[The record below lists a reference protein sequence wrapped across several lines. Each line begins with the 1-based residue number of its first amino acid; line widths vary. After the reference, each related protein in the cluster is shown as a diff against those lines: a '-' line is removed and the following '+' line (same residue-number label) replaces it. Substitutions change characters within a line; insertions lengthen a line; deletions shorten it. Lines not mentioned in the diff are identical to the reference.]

1 MFYPEPVV
9 VLLGVFMRLFSLIL
23 HIKIAA
29 TYSRVVGK
37 DLGIIGAHRMAD
49 AVVANFTVS
58 TETSITI
65 EWVKLSFTQYTQ
77 GGVVVGGRLNECE
90 WGLLGIV
97 VTKPWHDE
105 HALLDDTSHEDRT
118 MRFTAAQHIL

>member
-9 VLLGVFMRLFSLIL
+9 VLLGVFMRLFNLIL

-29 TYSRVVGK
+29 TFSRVVGK

-49 AVVANFTVS
+49 AVVPDFTMS

-97 VTKPWHDE
+97 VTKP
-105 HALLDDTSHEDRT
+105 
-118 MRFTAAQHIL
+118 